1 MAARAR
7 YFSKIDELRNNGT
20 VVFWH
25 DETWCNQNEEKT
37 FVWTDRDTGIGRLR
51 QSSGKGTISLSS
63 KLPTIFFSTGSRLVI
78 SALMGN
84 AGFHRSSIDI
94 FESTEDNR
102 MDSSH
107 FLAWIG
113 RTASLLRKE
122 FGNNHLFLFLLLR
135 FSLGI
140 YTKIVLVIDNAPW
153 HNRLTNDTMPPKRS
167 WRKEHIIQWLN
178 THSIDVP
185 VKAVKAE
192 LLDITMKKLP
202 EKRYETNEAAK
213 KYNVDI
219 LR

>member
-1 MAARAR
+1 
-7 YFSKIDELRNNGT
+7 
-20 VVFWH
+20 
-25 DETWCNQNEEKT
+25 
-37 FVWTDRDTGIGRLR
+37 
-51 QSSGKGTISLSS
+51 
-63 KLPTIFFSTGSRLVI
+63 SRLVI

-107 FLAWIG
+107 FLAWID

-122 FGNNHLFLFLLLR
+122 FG
-135 FSLGI
+135 I
-140 YTKIVLVIDNAPW
+140 YTRIVLVIDNAPW
-153 HNRLTNDTMPPKRS
+153 HNRLTNYTMPPKRS

-178 THSIDVP
+178 AHNIDVP
-185 VKAVKAE
+185 VKAVKTE
-192 LLDITMKKLP
+192 LLDIAMKNLP
-202 EKRYETNEAAK
+202 EKRYETDEAAK

>member
-1 MAARAR
+1 M
-7 YFSKIDELRNNGT
+7 
-20 VVFWH
+20 
-25 DETWCNQNEEKT
+25 
-37 FVWTDRDTGIGRLR
+37 WTDRDTGIGRLR
-51 QSSGKGTISLSS
+51 QSCGK
-63 KLPTIFFSTGSRLVI
+63 GSRLVI

-107 FLAWIG
+107 FLAWID

-122 FGNNHLFLFLLLR
+122 FG
-135 FSLGI
+135 I
-140 YTKIVLVIDNAPW
+140 YTRIVLVIDNAPW
-153 HNRLTNDTMPPKRS
+153 HNRLTNYTMPPKRS

-178 THSIDVP
+178 THNIDVP
-185 VKAVKAE
+185 VKAVKTE
-192 LLDITMKKLP
+192 LLDIAMKNLP
-202 EKRYETNEAAK
+202 EKRYETDEAAK

>member
-51 QSSGKGTISLSS
+51 QSSGKG
-63 KLPTIFFSTGSRLVI
+63 SRLVI
-78 SALMGN
+78 SPLMGN

-107 FLAWIG
+107 FLAWID

-219 LR
+219 LRQLELETTRLLYEIFST